1 MSPVAR
7 RRRWL
12 RALGPA
18 VLLSVGGAYALA
30 SWNWCGDWPPAEPA
44 VTRRGASS
52 GPLSAGAG
60 RAELAPPFPVH
71 IAGYGP
77 LRGEARRALHPLF
90 ARAIILQAGES
101 RVALVSLDLMSLSDE
116 LVAGVRAAAQALG
129 LSEAWVVASHSH
141 SSMGAYDP
149 RLVAELVGTGRYRP
163 EAIAALLSGASAALR
178 SAVASMEP
186 VTLQVG
192 EGAAPELVVSRDEG
206 LQPDPRLT
214 RIVLR
219 GRERAVAE
227 LVIFSAHPTLE
238 PRELDALSPDY
249 PGAFCQAREAE
260 GGAGLCLL
268 LQGAGGNTSA
278 ELGPEPVPPSERA
291 QRYGTNLAKR
301 VDSVAVKDAPAEGV
315 RFARVKVALPR
326 PDASRFTPLLLR
338 SAGDNFLCGSAARQA
353 ELSMLEVG
361 PLRLL
366 AVPGEPTYPAAQ
378 ELEAAAK
385 ATRIVSVANGYVGYI
400 DTAPHVRA
408 GIGESRRQYFDPT
421 LEETLRKAASAAAP
435 SP

>member
-1 MSPVAR
+1 MEAVAR

-44 VTRRGASS
+44 VTRRGAGT
-52 GPLSAGAG
+52 GPLNAGAG

-71 IAGYGP
+71 LAGYGP
-77 LRGEARRALHPLF
+77 LRGEARRALHPLL
-90 ARAIILQAGES
+90 ARAIVLQAGEA
-101 RVALVSLDLMSLSDE
+101 RVALVSIDLMSLSDE
-116 LVAGVRAAAQALG
+116 LVAGVRSAAEALG
-129 LSEAWVVASHSH
+129 LSETWVVASHSH

-149 RLVAELVGTGRYRP
+149 RMVAELVGTGRYRP
-163 EAIAALLSGASAALR
+163 EAVAALVSGANSALR
-178 SAVASMEP
+178 SAVASMVP
-186 VTLQVG
+186 VTLQLG

-219 GRERAVAE
+219 GREHAVAE

-238 PRELDALSPDY
+238 PRALDALSPDY
-249 PGAFCQAREAE
+249 PGAFCQARESEA
-260 GGAGLCLL
+260 GAGLCML

-278 ELGPEPVPPSERA
+278 ELGPDAVPPSERA
-291 QRYGTNLAKR
+291 QHFGNRLAKL

-326 PDASRFTPLLLR
+326 PDASRFAPLLLR
-338 SAGDNFLCGSAARQA
+338 SAGDNFLCWSAQRQV
-353 ELSMLEVG
+353 ELATLEVG

-366 AVPGEPTYPAAQ
+366 AVPGEPTYPAAL
-378 ELEAAAK
+378 ELESAAK
-385 ATRIVSVANGYVGYI
+385 ATRVISVANGYVGYV
-400 DTAPHVRA
+400 DTEPHVRA
-408 GIGESRRQYFDPT
+408 GIGESRRQYFGPALEPT
-421 LEETLRKAASAAAP
+421 LRQAASAVAP